1 MEKSI
6 GAAASAACPAAD
18 TGIARMIDGYARNLL
33 PGLTGGLISFYRRLG
48 VTPNQLT
55 VLGCAIA
62 LVAALL
68 VSAGHAWSAVVVWWL
83 GRLVDGTDGIL
94 ARATGRVSAF
104 GGYLDITLDMAAY
117 SVMVLGFYFWQ
128 PQFAPLWM
136 ITLILYILAITSA
149 LSLGALE
156 RARGVDG
163 DNRSLK
169 LAAGLAEGGETGISY
184 TLMLLLPQF
193 ISVLLPLWILV
204 LAATFAARTVLA
216 WRLLGRSQ

>member
-1 MEKSI
+1 
-6 GAAASAACPAAD
+6 
-18 TGIARMIDGYARNLL
+18 MIDGHTRNLL
-33 PGLTGGLISFYRRLG
+33 PRLTGGLIALYRRVG

-55 VLGCAIA
+55 VLGFAIA
-62 LVAALL
+62 VVAAFL
-68 VSAGHAWSAVVVWWL
+68 VSRGHAWSAIAVWWL

-94 ARATGRVSAF
+94 ARATGQTSDF

-117 SVMVLGFYFWQ
+117 SLMVLGFYFWQ
-128 PQFAPLWM
+128 PQFAVLWM
-136 ITLILYILAITSA
+136 ITLILYVLAITSA

-156 RARGVDG
+156 RARGLDN

-193 ISVLLPLWILV
+193 INVLLPLWIALLV
-204 LAATFAARTVLA
+204 LTFAARTGLA
-216 WRLLGRSQ
+216 WRLLEGNKRL

>member
-1 MEKSI
+1 
-6 GAAASAACPAAD
+6 
-18 TGIARMIDGYARNLL
+18 MIDGYARNLL
-33 PGLTGGLISFYRRLG
+33 PGLTGGLIACYRRVG
-48 VTPNQLT
+48 ITPNQLT
-55 VLGCAIA
+55 VLGFAIA
-62 LVAALL
+62 VLAALL
-68 VSAGHAWSAVVVWWL
+68 VARGHAWSAIAVWWL

-94 ARATGRVSAF
+94 ARATGKVSDF

-117 SVMVLGFYFWQ
+117 SLMVLGFYFWQ
-128 PQFAPLWM
+128 PRFAVLWM

-156 RARGVDG
+156 RARGMDD

-204 LAATFAARTVLA
+204 LIATFGARTALA
-216 WRLLGRSQ
+216 WRLLERGR